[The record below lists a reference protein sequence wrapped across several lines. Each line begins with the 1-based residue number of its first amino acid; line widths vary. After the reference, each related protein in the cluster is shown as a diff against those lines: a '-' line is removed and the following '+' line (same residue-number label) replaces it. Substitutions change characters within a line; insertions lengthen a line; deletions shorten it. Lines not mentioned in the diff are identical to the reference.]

1 MPTPQTGRTLNIG
14 EGFEGPGVNL
24 AHINVLVGPRNGPAG
39 QAFATALAT
48 PSAGHAPFVVIAQPG
63 VPTKPLTLY
72 VNKAPIAGEFHG
84 NATWGASQ
92 AGIAKAVAESLEDG
106 TLPPEADNDWVV
118 VTANWVNPSADD
130 LDAVFRNNY
139 RAAKTPSRPPCS
151 ARRQRKT
158 CSPRR
163 AKYRILSTHPA
174 CPSQPFNPGS
184 PVEISAPVPCPATV
198 AARHGDSK
206 NGIRPSGPIRPESI
220 APVSRHHEYGHPA
233 MEAVDF

>member
-1 MPTPQTGRTLNIG
+1 MPASQSDRTLHIG

-72 VNKAPIAGEFHG
+72 VNKAPIASEFHG

-106 TLPPEADNDWVV
+106 TLPPEAENDWVV
-118 VTANWVNPSADD
+118 VSANWVNPSTDD

-139 RAAKTPSRPPCS
+139 RAAKTRSRRPCL
-151 ARRQRKT
+151 AGRRKKS
-158 CSPRR
+158 CSPLR
-163 AKYRILSTHPA
+163 AKSRILSTHPA
-174 CPSQPFNPGS
+174 CRRQPSKNQRAGAVQSALRLGDSNNGIRS
-184 PVEISAPVPCPATV
+184 SRPVRPESFAPVPW
-198 AARHGDSK
+198 
-206 NGIRPSGPIRPESI
+206 
-220 APVSRHHEYGHPA
+220 HHEHGNAA
-233 MEAVDF
+233 MEALDF

>member
-1 MPTPQTGRTLNIG
+1 MPAHPSDRNLHIG

-48 PSAGHAPFVVIAQPG
+48 PSADHSPFVVIAQPG

-106 TLPPEADNDWVV
+106 TLPPEAENDWGG
-118 VTANWVNPSADD
+118 VTAKWED
-130 LDAVFRNNY
+130 
-139 RAAKTPSRPPCS
+139 
-151 ARRQRKT
+151 
-158 CSPRR
+158 
-163 AKYRILSTHPA
+163 
-174 CPSQPFNPGS
+174 
-184 PVEISAPVPCPATV
+184 
-198 AARHGDSK
+198 
-206 NGIRPSGPIRPESI
+206 
-220 APVSRHHEYGHPA
+220 
-233 MEAVDF
+233 